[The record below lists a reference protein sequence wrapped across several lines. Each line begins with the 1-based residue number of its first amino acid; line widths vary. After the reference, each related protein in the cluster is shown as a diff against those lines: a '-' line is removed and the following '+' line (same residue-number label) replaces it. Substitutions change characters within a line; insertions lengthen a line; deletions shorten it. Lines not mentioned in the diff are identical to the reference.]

1 MLVEV
6 IPPFFVDSHILCRSS
21 LALSRESLGLGVLDH
36 LPDMLRMHRVQHCEK
51 VFSIRIPVGWII
63 ILQKLH
69 HFGILLELR
78 EDVLDAEFVVFG
90 HVHRTF
96 LTDLEQ
102 LLIAPK
108 HSSDKVTVHS
118 GHRRN
123 IELNCANRIRYS

>member
-6 IPPFFVDSHILCRSS
+6 VPPFFVDSHILCRSS

-51 VFSIRIPVGWII
+51 VFSIRLPVGWII
-63 ILQKLH
+63 ILQILH

-90 HVHRTF
+90 HDHRTF

-102 LLIAPK
+102 LLITPK

-118 GHRRN
+118 GHRRH
-123 IELNCANRIRYS
+123 IELNCANRIR

>member
-6 IPPFFVDSHILCRSS
+6 VPPFFVDSHILCRSS

-51 VFSIRIPVGWII
+51 VFSIRLPVGWII
-63 ILQKLH
+63 ILQILH

-78 EDVLDAEFVVFG
+78 EDVLDAEFVVLG
-90 HVHRTF
+90 HVHRA
-96 LTDLEQ
+96 LLADLEQ
-102 LLIAPK
+102 LLITPK

-118 GHRRN
+118 GHRRH
-123 IELNCANRIRYS
+123 IELNCANRIR